1 MGLLGLGVTKS
12 QWRGARG
19 WHEFEQSTSLTDV
32 FMVRGWTNPVSG
44 RHVRQQPQASHSLS
58 QARLEAPA
66 GQARS
71 GRWARQLASE
81 RRGWVLGGEER
92 AQA

>member
-44 RHVRQQPQASHSLS
+44 RHVRQQPQA
-58 QARLEAPA
+58 
-66 GQARS
+66 
-71 GRWARQLASE
+71 
-81 RRGWVLGGEER
+81 
-92 AQA
+92 